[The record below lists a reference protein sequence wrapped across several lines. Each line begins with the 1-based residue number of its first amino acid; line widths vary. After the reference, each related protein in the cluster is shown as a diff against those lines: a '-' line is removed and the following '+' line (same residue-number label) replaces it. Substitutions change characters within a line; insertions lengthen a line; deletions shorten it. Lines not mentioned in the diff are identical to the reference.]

1 MCPRDHV
8 STTRRPSRISNEQI
22 KQKSQEQRIDK
33 IDRLIS
39 GEQSSPPRADSD
51 TEKMLVAALMKVAG
65 YAGMWEF
72 ARNREECEEI
82 ILKCMDTAKEAL
94 AKCGEE

>member
-1 MCPRDHV
+1 M
-8 STTRRPSRISNEQI
+8 SNDQI
-22 KQKSQEQRIDK
+22 KQKAFEQRFDE

-39 GEQSSPPRADSD
+39 GEHFSPPRADSD
-51 TEKMLVAALMKVAG
+51 TEKVLVAALMKVAG

-72 ARNREECEEI
+72 ARSREECEEI

-94 AKCGEE
+94 AKCGQD